1 MPTAATS
8 PPPSS
13 APEPPSHS
21 PPPAPQIYTYHHICL
36 THILTTPY
44 ALPSLPTRAAPS
56 LDNARIL
63 PLPSLDSPTLDR
75 DSPSLAPP
83 RSPSPSLLP
92 NESKSEQQQEQN
104 LPSLLHNLRPA
115 RKALVIQRE
124 DGWERRRVWRCG
136 RCGVGVGYEIEGTD
150 GGDGGAGD
158 KREGAERLRV
168 MYLLEGGLVE
178 TGEMMAGEGKGR

>member
-8 PPPSS
+8 PLVTPPSS
-13 APEPPSHS
+13 TAEPPSYC
-21 PPPAPQIYTYHHICL
+21 PPPPSQIYTYHHICL

-44 ALPSLPTRAAPS
+44 ALPSLPTRAAPG

-63 PLPSLDSPTLDR
+63 PLPSLDSPSPDR
-75 DSPSLAPP
+75 DSPSLAPL
-83 RSPSPSLLP
+83 PSPSILP
-92 NESKSEQQQEQN
+92 DESKSEQQREKY

-124 DGWERRRVWRCG
+124 DGWERRRVWRCA

-150 GGDGGAGD
+150 GGRSD
-158 KREGAERLRV
+158 KQESAERLRV
-168 MYLLEGGLVE
+168 IYLLEEGLVE
-178 TGEMMAGEGKGR
+178 TGEMMAGGKRR